1 MPSSI
6 LASPIDEEAMK
17 RKENTAMKK
26 DAKQNQTPIA
36 DSILSEVTS
45 AKEYTFF
52 QMVLRRF
59 LKHKLAITGM
69 IIISILILLTLS
81 SLLLEW
87 SVIRNLFPNLPDPTR
102 ADIAIRFMPPLT
114 PGHLLGTDDV
124 GRDVL
129 FRILYGGRISLTI
142 GFIAAISG
150 GMVGGII
157 GSISGYFGGWLD
169 SLIMRIVE
177 LFFSTPTLPI
187 LVILSRYFGGS
198 PVTIILILVV
208 FGWAGIARM
217 VRGLVM
223 QIKNYEYIE
232 AAKAIGCSNARII
245 MRHVFPNTLAILL
258 VQMTLAIGGSI
269 LFESTLSFLGL
280 GVNPAWPTWGNMLS
294 NAQSFLWNAVHLV
307 IWPGLC
313 IFMAILSFNFL
324 GDGLRDALD
333 PKLKNT

>member
-1 MPSSI
+1 
-6 LASPIDEEAMK
+6 MK
-17 RKENTAMKK
+17 RKENNKPMKK
-26 DAKQNQTPIA
+26 NTSLLPEQN
-36 DSILSEVTS
+36 VTVLDEISS
-45 AKEYTFF
+45 AQEYTFF
-52 QMVLRRF
+52 QMVLHRF
-59 LKHKLAITGM
+59 LRHKLAITGF
-69 IIISILILLTLS
+69 IIISILLLLILS
-81 SLLLEW
+81 SFFLH
-87 SVIRNLFPNLPDPTR
+87 IIFPGLPDPTR
-102 ADIAIRFMPPLT
+102 ADIMKRFLPPFS
-114 PGHLLGTDDV
+114 PGHFFGTDDV

-129 FRILYGGRISLTI
+129 FRLLIGGRTSLAI

-198 PVTIILILVV
+198 PVTILLILVA
-208 FGWAGIARM
+208 FNWAGIARM
-217 VRGLVM
+217 VRGLVL
-223 QIKNYEYIE
+223 QIKQYEYVE

-245 MRHVFPNTLAILL
+245 LRHVFPNTLAILL

-280 GVNPAWPTWGNMLS
+280 GVNPAFPTWGNMLS
-294 NAQSFLWNAVHLV
+294 NAQSFLWNAPHLV
-307 IWPGLC
+307 VWPGLC
-313 IFMAILSFNFL
+313 IFLSILSFNFL

-333 PKLKNT
+333 PKLKNS